1 MKTNLWCS
9 IHQPSKDQLAELAE
23 LGKIVF
29 LADVNPLLQDKL
41 NNSPIDSKEL
51 YELASEL
58 ISFIIENDYFPVQV
72 GGSIAFQYTLGKIA
86 ADIPFAVKY
95 AHSERVSIDEP
106 QADGSVKKI
115 SVFKH
120 IKFIIV

>member
-9 IHQPSKDQLAELAE
+9 IHQPSKDQLAEI
-23 LGKIVF
+23 GKIVF

-41 NNSPIDSKEL
+41 NNSPIDAKEL
-51 YELASEL
+51 RELARE
-58 ISFIIENDYFPVQV
+58 FITFVIENNYFPVQV
-72 GGSIAFQYTLGKIA
+72 GGSIAFQYTLGKMA

-106 QADGSVKKI
+106 QADGSVKKVSI
-115 SVFKH
+115 FKH
-120 IKFIIV
+120 VKFITV

>member
-9 IHQPSKDQLAELAE
+9 IHQPTKEQIAELDE
-23 LGKIVF
+23 IVF

-41 NNSPIDSKEL
+41 NNSPIDAKEL
-51 YELASEL
+51 RELARE
-58 ISFIIENDYFPVQV
+58 FITFVIENNYFPVQV
-72 GGSIAFQYTLGKIA
+72 GGSIAFQYTLGRISA
-86 ADIPFAVKY
+86 EIPFAVKY
-95 AHSERVSIDEP
+95 AHSERVSVDEP

-120 IKFIIV
+120 VKFIIV